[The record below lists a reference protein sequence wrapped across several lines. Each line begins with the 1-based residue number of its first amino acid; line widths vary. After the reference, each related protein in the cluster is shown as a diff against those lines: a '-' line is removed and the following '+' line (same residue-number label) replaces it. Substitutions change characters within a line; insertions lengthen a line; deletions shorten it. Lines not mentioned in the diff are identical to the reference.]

1 MASLLEQIKQR
12 RKSLK
17 LTQSEMTPRTGMSRQ
32 QYQQLES
39 KGNPRLETLEAVAEG
54 LDAELIL
61 VPKDKLYFI
70 LSQLERS
77 GKIQMSDSR
86 IENHPDPW
94 KGLLEE

>member
-1 MASLLEQIKQR
+1 MGTRSLRGASR
-12 RKSLK
+12 RLAFARVPS
-17 LTQSEMTPRTGMSRQ
+17 
-32 QYQQLES
+32 
-39 KGNPRLETLEAVAEG
+39 PRLETLEAVAEG

-70 LSQLERS
+70 LSQLESS